1 MEKPERSAG
10 FPALPN
16 GQKLLASSR
25 PFDSHLEECGA
36 FSFYQILVLLIT
48 QLSYVTV
55 SGSMLCTV
63 FNNLKPVV
71 KACHDEEFAGL
82 ERNASASVDFCKCKN
97 ATLEAEFDS
106 LIVHLGVACSGS
118 YVATSMST
126 AVMAGGV
133 VGSVLFG
140 YLADRFGRKPCLISC
155 LAGCVL
161 TNIVF
166 PFVAYSLTV
175 VLIVFILLGFFAGGY
190 LVISVVPPVEV
201 TTNRWRM
208 LCNCLHGWPFGCMA
222 MALTAYLT
230 RRWDNYHLA
239 LGIEGLPFLAAHFL
253 VSESPRWLLQHG
265 QPAKAEAVLRRI
277 ASVNRKEPLR
287 NAVTFHPDEVRDEE
301 KSDVVNYTYLDL
313 VHDKTVLLPLLVLSY
328 SWFSGGVI
336 SFGIYFDVGGM
347 AGSIFLKTFLMGL
360 FKGTTGFIPYPL
372 SRILGRKPILVT
384 SIVITSF
391 SAWGT
396 VILYYVGK
404 AEYMPALA
412 VIGIGAI
419 DPMWKI
425 NHLMSVE
432 LFPTVVRSMSRGVV
446 NVSSRLASLIAP
458 QVAYLSTIL
467 TPLPFMI
474 YGSMTVIH
482 IIMVMCYLPETRHLQ
497 LPETM
502 ANKKSEQK
510 NMSPIE
516 STDL

>member
-1 MEKPERSAG
+1 M
-10 FPALPN
+10 L
-16 GQKLLASSR
+16 SSPR

-36 FSFYQILVLLIT
+36 FSFYQVLVLLIT

-63 FNNLKPVV
+63 FDNLKPLV
-71 KACHDEEFAGL
+71 KTCHDEEFVSL
-82 ERNASASVDFCKCKN
+82 IQNASTSIDFCKCKN
-97 ATLEAEFDS
+97 ATLETEFDS
-106 LIVHLGVACSGS
+106 LIVHLGVACKGN

-133 VGSVLFG
+133 IGSIIFG

-161 TNIVF
+161 INIVF
-166 PFVAYSLTV
+166 PFIAEGLTIV
-175 VLIVFILLGFFAGGY
+175 IIVLLLLGLFAGGY

-222 MALTAYLT
+222 MALTAYLS
-230 RRWDNYHLA
+230 RRWNIYHLA
-239 LGIEGLPFLAAHFL
+239 LGIEGLPFLAAHFFI
-253 VSESPRWLLQHG
+253 SESPRWLLQHG
-265 QPAKAEAVLRRI
+265 QPTKAQKVLRRI
-277 ASVNRKEPLR
+277 ASFNRKEPLKH
-287 NAVTFHPDEVRDEE
+287 AVMFYPDEEDDQQ
-301 KSDVVNYTYLDL
+301 KSSVVNYTYFDL
-313 VHDKTVLLPLLVLSY
+313 IRDKVVLLPLLVLSY

-372 SRILGRKPILVT
+372 SRVLGRKPILVT

-404 AEYMPALA
+404 AEYMPVLA

-446 NVSSRLASLIAP
+446 NVSSRLASLVAP
-458 QVAYLSTIL
+458 QVAYLSTFL
-467 TPLPFMI
+467 APLPFMI
-474 YGSMTVIH
+474 YGSMTILH
-482 IIMVMCYLPETRHLQ
+482 IIMVIRYLPETRYLQ

-502 ANKKSEQK
+502 SIKKDER
-510 NMSPIE
+510 NNVYTTE
-516 STDL
+516 STDV